1 MTPDKS
7 ILLTNIQRFSLHD
20 GPGIRTTVFL
30 KGCSIH
36 CPWCSNPENLLHRE
50 QRYIKKVK
58 NGKIEEEG
66 VYGKWYSPDELYAE
80 VIKDKA
86 FYGAA
91 HKIEEKEEQC
101 GNSCKSGNSCE
112 SSSVENLDSLPGGVT
127 FSGGECMLQ
136 MKPLEPLLERLN
148 AEHTHTAVET
158 SLFTSPECLAI
169 AISYIDLFY
178 VDIKIL
184 DPELCFSVLGGKI
197 DLYRKNLMTLLASG
211 KTVVFRL
218 PVIGGYTDGTA
229 NRRAVIE
236 LIRELVQR
244 YSNILKVEILKEHN
258 LGTNKYQSLIDA
270 YDAYADRS
278 TQLYGSEIKMPEYKG
293 VSDELMEKYKEEIEE
308 GIGRAIPVEICKI

>member
-1 MTPDKS
+1 MTPEKN

-30 KGCSIH
+30 KGCSIY

-50 QRYIKKVK
+50 QRYIKKDK
-58 NGKIEEEG
+58 SGKVEEEG
-66 VYGKWYSPDELYAE
+66 TYGKWYSPDELYAE

-86 FYGAA
+86 FYGA
-91 HKIEEKEEQC
+91 
-101 GNSCKSGNSCE
+101 CE
-112 SSSVENLDSLPGGVT
+112 SPSSDGVTVLDFLPGGVT

-136 MKPLEPLLERLN
+136 MKPLKPLLERLN
-148 AEHTHTAVET
+148 AEHIHTAVET
-158 SLFTSPECLAI
+158 SLFTSPAQLAI
-169 AISYIDLFY
+169 AISHIDLFY

-184 DPELCFSVLGGKI
+184 DPELCSSVLGGKI

-211 KTVVFRL
+211 KPVVFRL

-229 NRRAVIE
+229 NRRAVIA
-236 LIRELVQR
+236 LIKEQVQR
-244 YSNILKVEILKEHN
+244 CPNILKVEILKEHN

-278 TQLYGSEIKMPEYKG
+278 TQLYDDACAGSTQLYGSEIKMPEYKG
-293 VSDELMEKYKEEIEE
+293 VSDELMERYKKEIEE
-308 GIGRAIPVEICKI
+308 GVGRAIPVEICKI